1 MNRPRFIEIHEQ
13 RWCPATLRD
22 AATDFLQ
29 HLAGTLGYFA
39 VVLPRLRAAI
49 GADGPLR
56 IVDLASGGGGP
67 WLGMLR
73 RPTAVGVPEG
83 WSILLTDLY
92 PNTTAFQRARL
103 RSGGRIAYVGE
114 PVDATRVPAAIDGP
128 RTIFGAL
135 HHFDDR
141 DAAALLRDAV
151 ARRAPIAAFE
161 PQERR
166 PLSLLSICLLPLGA
180 LLLTPFIRPFR
191 WSRLAWTYLLPLAP
205 LVIWYDGLVSC
216 VRTRS
221 PAELRR
227 LVEAVDAPG
236 YRWQIG
242 RQRMR
247 GLPLAVTY
255 LVGTPDG

>member
-1 MNRPRFIEIHEQ
+1 M
-13 RWCPATLRD
+13 
-22 AATDFLQ
+22 
-29 HLAGTLGYFA
+29 
-39 VVLPRLRAAI
+39 
-49 GADGPLR
+49 
-56 IVDLASGGGGP
+56 
-67 WLGMLR
+67 
-73 RPTAVGVPEG
+73 
-83 WSILLTDLY
+83 
-92 PNTTAFQRARL
+92 
-103 RSGGRIAYVGE
+103 
-114 PVDATRVPAAIDGP
+114 
-128 RTIFGAL
+128 
-135 HHFDDR
+135 
-141 DAAALLRDAV
+141 
-151 ARRAPIAAFE
+151 
-161 PQERR
+161 
-166 PLSLLSICLLPLGA
+166 LSICLLPLGA